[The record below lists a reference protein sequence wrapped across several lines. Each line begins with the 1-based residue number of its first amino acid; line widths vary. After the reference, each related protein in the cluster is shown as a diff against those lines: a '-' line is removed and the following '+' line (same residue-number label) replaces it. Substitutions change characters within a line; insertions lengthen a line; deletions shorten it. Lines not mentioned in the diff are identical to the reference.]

1 MATTTYL
8 ELDDQ
13 ATGANNNTWGDVAD
27 ANMAIIEQA
36 IARMVSIATTGGTTV
51 LTSAQNRYPI
61 IRLTGT
67 LASNA
72 TIEVRTAEKNWI
84 FINDT
89 TGAFT
94 VTVKTNAGTGK
105 TLPRGRA
112 VKLYCDG
119 TNVEHARAQGVPAAQ
134 AGGTADAITA
144 TFEPPFTAAELQDST
159 LVLVEAGNANATTT
173 PTFAPDGLTAR
184 TITKNGGQA
193 LVAGDIRAAGHKLLL
208 CYDLSSTRWELLN
221 PYVAPTSA
229 ASDSAAGIVELATT
243 TETLTG
249 TDATRAVTSDALA
262 ALWEQGSDVASD
274 TTISLG
280 EGGYF
285 NITGTT
291 TITDIDFATDKAG
304 RVAWV
309 KFADALTL
317 THGAALILPGA
328 ANITTAAGDVA
339 CFVSEGTD
347 VVRCTVYTKANGQ
360 PVVAPS
366 AGSAVILGTIS
377 TASGSSANLGS
388 LNLTDYKVIELWL
401 LGVSCSGASSE
412 LFCGNSTSDDVAV
425 TGSVPLA
432 AELLNGVVHIDLA
445 DGKGVSACATT
456 ASTPLWRGIN
466 FDTALST
473 ATTTITVSHSNG
485 NFDAGSIRVVGY
497 K

>member
-1 MATTTYL
+1 MARDGSGTYSLPATLATANQVASSTTANTIMDDIAQALTDSVNKDGTKAFAGNQSLGGNKITSLGAGTALTDAAQLSQVQKGNVQQATT
-8 ELDDQ
+8 
-13 ATGANNNTWGDVAD
+13 VA
-27 ANMAIIEQA
+27 
-36 IARMVSIATTGGTTV
+36 
-51 LTSAQNRYPI
+51 
-61 IRLTGT
+61 
-67 LASNA
+67 
-72 TIEVRTAEKNWI
+72 
-84 FINDT
+84 
-89 TGAFT
+89 
-94 VTVKTNAGTGK
+94 
-105 TLPRGRA
+105 
-112 VKLYCDG
+112 
-119 TNVEHARAQGVPAAQ
+119 
-134 AGGTADAITA
+134 GTADAITLA
-144 TFEPPFTAAELQDST
+144 FSPAITSYTTGMVIRWVS
-159 LVLVEAGNANATTT
+159 GGANT
-173 PTFAPDGLTAR
+173 
-184 TITKNGGQA
+184 
-193 LVAGDIRAAGHKLLL
+193 V
-208 CYDLSSTRWELLN
+208 
-221 PYVAPTSA
+221 VAPTINIDSLGAKTVKKNPGAAALAAGDLGVANTINEAVYNGTDFILLTVPATAIAA
-229 ASDSAAGIVELATT
+229 ASDSAAGVVELATT

-249 TDATRAVTSDALA
+249 TDTARAVTPNALA
-262 ALWEQGSDVASD
+262 ALWEQGADVASD